1 MQFFLVGRLKNKK
14 LIHLSPQ
21 EGLFFFMKIVVIS
34 DTHIDKVE
42 KLHRKLI
49 DEISNSDAVIHA
61 GDISNIRVL
70 SELSTI
76 NNNIYA
82 VRGNADKIPPDLLP
96 DRLELTFNNIKIG
109 ITHGYGSL
117 FTLENRL
124 LQEFEDR
131 DIIIYGHT
139 HIPFRGKYNGQFLL
153 NPGSPTRNRYIDKNS
168 YAILNIENEK
178 YSAEII
184 YL

>member
-1 MQFFLVGRLKNKK
+1 
-14 LIHLSPQ
+14 
-21 EGLFFFMKIVVIS
+21 MKIVVIS
-34 DTHIDKVE
+34 DTHIEKME

-70 SELSTI
+70 RELSTI

-82 VRGNADKIPPDLLP
+82 VRGNADKIPADKIPPGLLP

-124 LQEFEDR
+124 LYEFEDR

-139 HIPFRGKYNGQFLL
+139 HIPFKEKFNEQFLL

-184 YL
+184 YI